1 MFQGRLNKSVVLT
14 GGVGIADGVAQ
25 GVGGEVGALGQEEEA
40 AVEGEAALI
49 IRPQAC
55 EGTQQGGFAD
65 AASAFEQYPFGG
77 MSFEVDVAEQR
88 AAGLGVDGEVLQ
100 SEGATVAA
108 VV

>member
-1 MFQGRLNKSVVLT
+1 MLQGRLNESVVLA

-25 GVGGEVGALGQEEEA
+25 GVGREVWALGKKEEA
-40 AVEGEAALI
+40 AVEGEAALV

-55 EGTQQGGFAD
+55 EGAQQGGFAD

-77 MSFEVDVAEQR
+77 VGFEVDVVEQG

-100 SEGATVAA
+100 DEDAVLA
-108 VV
+108 VVV

>member
-1 MFQGRLNKSVVLT
+1 MFQGRLNDLVVLA

-40 AVEGEAALI
+40 AAEGEAALV

-55 EGTQQGGFAD
+55 EGAQQGGFAD

-77 MSFEVDVAEQR
+77 VGFEVDVGEQW

-100 SEGATVAA
+100 DEDTALA
-108 VV
+108 VVV

>member
-1 MFQGRLNKSVVLT
+1 MFQGRLNDLVVLA
-14 GGVGIADGVAQ
+14 GGAGIADGMAQ

-40 AVEGEAALI
+40 AVEGEAALV

-55 EGTQQGGFAD
+55 KGAQQGGFAD

-77 MSFEVDVAEQR
+77 VGFEVDVGEQE

-100 SEGATVAA
+100 DEDAALA
-108 VV
+108 VVV

>member
-1 MFQGRLNKSVVLT
+1 MFQGRLNKSVVLA

-25 GVGGEVGALGQEEEA
+25 GVGGKVGALGKKEET
-40 AVEGEAALI
+40 AVEGEAALV

-55 EGTQQGGFAD
+55 EGAQQGGFAD

-77 MSFEVDVAEQR
+77 VGFEVDVGKQG

-100 SEGATVAA
+100 SEGAAVAA
-108 VV
+108 VI

>member
-1 MFQGRLNKSVVLT
+1 MFQGRLNKSVVLA

-25 GVGGEVGALGQEEEA
+25 GVGGEIGALGQEKET
-40 AVEGEAALI
+40 AVKGEAALI

-55 EGTQQGGFAD
+55 EGAQQGGFAD
-65 AASAFEQYPFGG
+65 AASAFEQYPFGSVG
-77 MSFEVDVAEQR
+77 FEVDVGKQG

-100 SEGATVAA
+100 DEDAALAA